1 MSVAAQR
8 DGLPPDR
15 GLSDLVAWAR
25 VRPPDYGLG
34 GRRHAALDPR
44 HSAGRAHGA
53 HRHGGDH
60 AEGRVQFTALV
71 RSGGGRGQLIEV
83 DAPQL
88 DVETIVAWPDHGHF
102 VPDIGRCHCYAWNR
116 HHLVGDR
123 LSGAVYEMSHAF
135 LDDVIVG
142 P

>member
-1 MSVAAQR
+1 MSVAA
-8 DGLPPDR
+8 
-15 GLSDLVAWAR
+15 
-25 VRPPDYGLG
+25 
-34 GRRHAALDPR
+34 
-44 HSAGRAHGA
+44 RAMACHLTG
-53 HRHGGDH
+53 
-60 AEGRVQFTALV
+60 
-71 RSGGGRGQLIEV
+71 
-83 DAPQL
+83 
-88 DVETIVAWPDHGHF
+88 AWPDHGHF